1 MTKAEEY
8 RRNAEE
14 AERKA
19 EQARDLEAKLL
30 WRDIAGHWRDLAA
43 MFCKEIDAF
52 HAERSRSERMHQD
65 VSNLSEVSIQRIA
78 DSMELLAKLDTALKR
93 K

>member
-1 MTKAEEY
+1 
-8 RRNAEE
+8 
-14 AERKA
+14 
-19 EQARDLEAKLL
+19 LL
-30 WRDIAGHWRDLAA
+30 WRDIAGHWRDLTDLS
-43 MFCKEIDAF
+43 CKEIDAF
-52 HAERSRSERMHQD
+52 HAERSRSERLHQD